1 MPSKPPQNPKHS
13 LTAPKG
19 FRAAAATAGIKA
31 SGKPD
36 LVLIAADGPCTAA
49 GVFTTNRVLGAPVI
63 VGKRHLRGGRAR
75 AILCNSGNSNVATG
89 PQGIADAQAMC
100 AAAAQALSQTRGC
113 KPTDILPASTGI
125 IGRPLP
131 IEKITAAVPDLAASL
146 AAGPK
151 ADAAAAQAILT
162 TDLVPKS
169 AVRAGTGRQAI
180 TLGGIA
186 KGSGMI
192 APSMATMLAFVTT
205 DAAVAAP
212 VLRLA
217 LREAAAATF
226 NRISVDTDQSTSD
239 TVYILAN
246 GASGATPIT
255 APSGLRYRR
264 FVDTLTDLCAEL
276 AERIVRDGEGA
287 TRVFRVAVSGATSVR
302 DADRIGRAVAESP
315 LVKTAIHG
323 ADPNWGRIAMAAG
336 KSGAALNPDRLRITV
351 NGEPV
356 FRDGVPV
363 PMSPA
368 FERKLSAS
376 MKKGDV
382 VLGLDLRLGNANC
395 TWWGC
400 DLSREYIAIN
410 ADYTT

>member
-1 MPSKPPQNPKHS
+1 MPPKTPKNPARS
-13 LTAPKG
+13 LTAPQG
-19 FRAAAATAGIKA
+19 FRAAGATAGIKA

-36 LVLIAADGPCTAA
+36 LCLIAADGPCTAA

-89 PQGIADAQAMC
+89 PQGLADAQAMC
-100 AAAAQALSQTRGC
+100 AAASAALGC
-113 KPTDILPASTGI
+113 RPTDVLPASTGI

-131 IEKITAAVPDLAASL
+131 IKKITDAVPALADAL
-146 AAGPK
+146 AAGRR
-151 ADAAAAQAILT
+151 ADAAAAEAILT
-162 TDLVPKS
+162 TDLIAKS
-169 AVRAGTGRQAI
+169 ASRTFTAGKRTV

-192 APSMATMLAFVTT
+192 APSMATMLGFVTT
-205 DAAVAAP
+205 DAAVNAP
-212 VLRLA
+212 VLRQA
-217 LREAAAATF
+217 LRDAAAATF
-226 NRISVDTDQSTSD
+226 NRISVDTDTSTSD
-239 TVYILAN
+239 TVYLL
-246 GASGATPIT
+246 ASGASDATRL
-255 APSGLRYRR
+255 ASPSGPRYRV
-264 FVDTLTDLCAEL
+264 FLDALTDLCAEL

-287 TRVFRVAVSGATSVR
+287 TRVFRVAVSGAKSVR
-302 DADRIGRAVAESP
+302 DADRVGRAVAESP
-315 LVKTAIHG
+315 LVKTAVHG

-336 KSGAALNPDRLRITV
+336 KSGAALDSDRLRIAI

-363 PMSPA
+363 PMTAA
-368 FERKLSAS
+368 FEKKLSAS
-376 MKKGDV
+376 MRRGDV
-382 VLGLDLRLGNANC
+382 LLAVDLRHGNTGC
-395 TWWGC
+395 IWWGC

>member
-1 MPSKPPQNPKHS
+1 MPTKLPPSPKHA

-19 FRAAAATAGIKA
+19 FRVAATTAGIKD
-31 SGKPD
+31 SGRPD
-36 LVLIAADGPCTAA
+36 LALIAADGPCTAA

-63 VGKRHLRGGRAR
+63 VGKQHLRGGRAR
-75 AILCNSGNSNVATG
+75 AILCNSGNANVATG
-89 PQGIADAQAMC
+89 AQGLADAKAMC
-100 AAAAQALSQTRGC
+100 AAAADALSHTHPC
-113 KPTDILPASTGI
+113 KPTDVLPASTGI

-131 IEKITAAVPDLAASL
+131 IDKITRAVPGLAAAL

-162 TDLVPKS
+162 TDLIAKS
-169 AVRAGTGRQAI
+169 AVRTGMHRESI
-180 TLGGIA
+180 NFGGIA

-192 APSMATMLAFVTT
+192 APSMATMLGFVTT

-212 VLRLA
+212 VLRRA
-217 LREAAAATF
+217 LREAATATF

-239 TVYILAN
+239 TVYLL
-246 GASGATPIT
+246 ASGVSGTRPIRE
-255 APSGLRYRR
+255 ASGVRYRR
-264 FVDTLTDLCAEL
+264 FVDTLTDLCDEL
-276 AERIVRDGEGA
+276 AQRIVRDGEGA
-287 TRVFRVAVSGATSVR
+287 TRVFRVVVAGAKSER

-336 KSGAALNPDRLRITV
+336 KSGAALNPDRLRISV
-351 NGEPV
+351 NDQPV

-363 PMSPA
+363 PMTPA
-368 FERKLSAS
+368 FEKKLSTS
-376 MKKGDV
+376 MRQGDV
-382 VLGLDLRLGNANC
+382 VLDLDLRLGKAHC
-395 TWWGC
+395 AWWGC

>member
-1 MPSKPPQNPKHS
+1 MPPKTPKNPARS

-31 SGKPD
+31 SGRPD
-36 LVLIAADGPCTAA
+36 LALIAADGPCTAA

-63 VGKRHLRGGRAR
+63 VGKAHLRGGRAR

-89 PQGIADAQAMC
+89 PRGLADAKTMC
-100 AAAAQALSQTRGC
+100 AAAADALGC
-113 KPTDILPASTGI
+113 KPSDVLPASTGI

-131 IEKITAAVPDLAASL
+131 IKKITAAVPGLAASL

-151 ADAAAAQAILT
+151 ADAAAATAILT
-162 TDLVPKS
+162 TDLVVKS
-169 AVRAGTGRQAI
+169 AVRAGVTRRAI
-180 TLGGIA
+180 TFGGIA

-192 APSMATMLAFVTT
+192 APSMATMLAFLTT

-226 NRISVDTDQSTSD
+226 NRVSVDTDQSTSD
-239 TVYILAN
+239 TVYLLAS
-246 GASGATPIT
+246 GASGTRPIT
-255 APSGLRYRR
+255 APTGVRYRA
-264 FVDTLTDLCAEL
+264 FVNVLTDLCAEL

-302 DADRIGRAVAESP
+302 DADRVGRAVAESP
-315 LVKTAIHG
+315 LVKTAVHG

-336 KSGAALNPDRLRITV
+336 KSGAALNPDRLRISV

-363 PMSPA
+363 PMTPA
-368 FERKLSAS
+368 FEKKLSAS
-376 MKKGDV
+376 MQKGDV
-382 VLGLDLRLGNANC
+382 LIGLELRLGNAGC

-400 DLSREYIAIN
+400 DLSRAYITIN

>member
-1 MPSKPPQNPKHS
+1 MPATPPKKTARS
-13 LTAPKG
+13 LTAPRG

-36 LVLIAADGPCTAA
+36 LALIAADRPCTAA

-63 VGKRHLRGGRAR
+63 LGKRHLRGGRAR

-89 PQGIADAQAMC
+89 PQGLADAHTLC
-100 AAAAQALSQTRGC
+100 AAAAQALGC
-113 KPTDILPASTGI
+113 KPRDVLPASTGI

-131 IEKITAAVPDLAASL
+131 VPAITAAVPALAAAL
-146 AAGPK
+146 ATGPR
-151 ADAAAAQAILT
+151 ADTAAARAILT
-162 TDLVPKS
+162 TDLVAKS
-169 AVRAGTGRQAI
+169 AVRHTQSGRTPV

-212 VLRLA
+212 VLRTA
-217 LREAAAATF
+217 LRTATATSF

-239 TVYILAN
+239 TVYILAS
-246 GASGATPIT
+246 GAADARTIDAASGP
-255 APSGLRYRR
+255 RYRA
-264 FVDTLTDLCAEL
+264 FADALTDLCAEL

-287 TRVFRVAVSGATSVR
+287 TRVFRVAVTGAKSER
-302 DADRIGRAVAESP
+302 DADRVGRAVAESP

-336 KSGAALNPDRLRITV
+336 KSGAALNPDRLRIAV

-363 PMSPA
+363 PMSPG
-368 FERKLSAS
+368 FEKKLSTS
-376 MKKGDV
+376 MRRGDV
-382 VLGLDLRLGNANC
+382 ALGVDLRLGQAHC

-400 DLSREYIAIN
+400 DLTRDYITIN